1 MMHTTPMQD
10 LVNYKAG
17 NDPQMEKKEQPLLQ
31 PTTIREAQTNYL
43 LDKLQEESAEC
54 IQAVSKIRR
63 FGANNKHPDR
73 TTTNL
78 EELINELE
86 DTLAIIAVL
95 ESLGY
100 IDLTKSQQN
109 ITTKAKQLLK

>member
-10 LVNYKAG
+10 LINYKT
-17 NDPQMEKKEQPLLQ
+17 KEQH
-31 PTTIREAQTNYL
+31 ISYL

-63 FGANNKHPDR
+63 FGINNKHPDR

-78 EELINELE
+78 QDLVNELE
-86 DTLAIIAVL
+86 DLLAIVSAL
-95 ESLGY
+95 ENLNY
-100 IDLTKSQQN
+100 INMTASNNRIIQKRN
-109 ITTKAKQLLK
+109 VLLK